1 MTFVIV
7 GLQECHDKNRKFL
20 VQIIGNFTMTQP
32 SIYDIYKLENFFI
45 AAHNGKNWCF
55 QWAWLLNCD

>member
-45 AAHNGKNWCF
+45 AAHNGKN
-55 QWAWLLNCD
+55 